1 MAHLP
6 GANGGKGSNPRR
18 QADQKAYADNW
29 DRIFAKPKEELT
41 GTKKSGEIFE
51 PVEQEL

>member
-29 DRIFAKPKEELT
+29 DRIFGKKKEDVS

-51 PVEQEL
+51 ADDSEL